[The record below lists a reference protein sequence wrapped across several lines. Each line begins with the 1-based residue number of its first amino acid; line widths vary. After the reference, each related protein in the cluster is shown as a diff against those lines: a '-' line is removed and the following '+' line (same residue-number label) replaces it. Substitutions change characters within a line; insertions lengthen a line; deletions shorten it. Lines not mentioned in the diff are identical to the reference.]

1 MARVNLLP
9 WREELRKE
17 QQKQFGI
24 LMGGFVLVAGLVVG
38 AAHLYENARIERQK
52 DRNAFLE
59 AETKKLDAKIKEIQ
73 ALTKER
79 DRLLARI
86 QAIEGLQRNR
96 PLVVRFF
103 DELVENLPEGVSINQ
118 ITQQG
123 GKITIN
129 GEAQSNA
136 RVSSFMRNL
145 ETSKWLKDPELDVIQ
160 AKDAKALRVSTF
172 TLKFS
177 QIIPKAEGE
186 EEGT

>member
-1 MARVNLLP
+1 MARINLLP

-17 QQKQFGI
+17 QQKQFGM
-24 LMGGFVLVAGLVVG
+24 LMGAFVVVAGLVVG
-38 AAHLYENARIERQK
+38 SLHLYENARIERQK
-52 DRNAFLE
+52 DRNTFLD
-59 AETKKLDAKIKEIQ
+59 AETKKLDAKIKEIE

-103 DELVENLPEGVSINQ
+103 DELVQSLPDGVSINQ
-118 ITQQG
+118 ITQAG
-123 GKITIN
+123 DLITIV

-145 ETSKWLKDPELDVIQ
+145 EASKWLKNPQLDVIQ

-172 TLKFS
+172 TLKFN

-186 EEGT
+186 EET